1 MKRKYIKY
9 KYTYTQTHVH
19 IIHMCT
25 HMYTY
30 THIYIYKEGT
40 QEVRSKC
47 TRERPCQSVL
57 P

>member
-1 MKRKYIKY
+1 MKRKYMKKKSY
-9 KYTYTQTHVH
+9 R
-19 IIHMCT
+19 
-25 HMYTY
+25 
-30 THIYIYKEGT
+30 EGA